1 MSMKHPLGPHN
12 RVRITNID
20 NNKDV
25 QPNSIDLKID
35 KVFMPQQS
43 VFILSEERREHRG
56 AKELSTRVFNNEPDW
71 WCLQPGFYEIVFQ
84 NEIRLPKGEAGFVIP
99 RSSLVRNGIY
109 LATGLYDSG
118 YEGMMVSGLHVTVG
132 PFYVKKGTR
141 LAQFLLFEAETL
153 RKYDGAYGNRK
164 QHDNEKYQIR
174 KAEGWVDARTTRPK
188 KQPEDKKQN
197 VEIDDEDDFVEKEDS
212 SNELDKIKNMFEEDK

>member
-25 QPNSIDLKID
+25 QPNSIDLKIE

-43 VFILSEERREHRG
+43 VFILSEERRDHRG
-56 AKELSTRVFNNEPDW
+56 SKELPTRVFNNEPDW
-71 WCLQPGFYEIVFQ
+71 WCLSPGYYEIVFQ
-84 NEIRLPKGEAGFVIP
+84 NEICLPKGEAGFVIP
-99 RSSLVRNGIY
+99 RSTLVRNGVY

-118 YEGMMVSGLHVTVG
+118 YEGSMVSGLHVTTG

-141 LAQFLLFEAETL
+141 MAQFLLFEAETL

-174 KAEGWVDARTTRPK
+174 KAEGWVDGRTAKPK
-188 KQPEDKKQN
+188 KE
-197 VEIDDEDDFVEKEDS
+197 VSVEKEDEDDIVQPS
-212 SNELDKIKNMFEEDK
+212 ENSEEELQKIKNMFKEG